1 MIIHR
6 FQDYLIQ
13 LNKFLFIPLLIVNK
27 DPISSESAYV
37 TLPQPDQIT
46 EREKEDAMGA
56 YLMMFAAV
64 AVALPLPVVNL
75 IAAIV
80 YYYVNRSKSRFV
92 HFHSLQSLISQ
103 LPTTLLNWGL
113 LYWSIR
119 IWFFNSL
126 EADDYF
132 FGYLFTTVIANLLY
146 LVFSIIGAVQ
156 ARKGRMYYFL
166 FFGKLSYELVFS
178 KSSTLKYKG
187 EETIIHQNSP
197 PN

>member
-1 MIIHR
+1 M
-6 FQDYLIQ
+6 
-13 LNKFLFIPLLIVNK
+13 IVNK

-119 IWFFNSL
+119 VWFFNSL

-132 FGYLFTTVIANLLY
+132 FGYFLTTVIANLLY

>member
-119 IWFFNSL
+119 VWFFNSL

-132 FGYLFTTVIANLLY
+132 FGYFLTTVIANLLY

-166 FFGKLSYELVFS
+166 FFGKLSYELVFA